1 MSDDG
6 SRTRKINTTTFWRII
21 FPVVMLLF
29 LLFILFVVYTMPDWA
44 LDCSPNLMSVR
55 RLASSMS

>member
-1 MSDDG
+1 MGDDK
-6 SRTRKINTTTFWRII
+6 SRTKTLNTSTFWHII
-21 FPVVMLLF
+21 FPILVLAF

-44 LDCSPNLMSVR
+44 LECSPDLMSVR